1 MSRRRRAGMHFE
13 VAGRLFQ
20 CFAGWLAWSGG
31 RHVCIALFH
40 TRCHKTMREDDG
52 IAAASWGRREWE
64 DAHGMCA
71 SCMHV
76 CICTLATLKNEPSCG
91 SERDLIDCRELETHT
106 DGRMGNKS
114 ACSRS
119 TAVGSGGTVDAA
131 KHWRGLI
138 SSSLLNLSI
147 FSYGWRE
154 IRSTLN
160 TRSYGSRTDRIT
172 MRLGKPVQQPF
183 QIGFLRFGLDRSFER
198 G

>member
-1 MSRRRRAGMHFE
+1 MSRRRRAGMCFE

-52 IAAASWGRREWE
+52 VAAASWGRRERE
-64 DAHGMCA
+64 DEHGMCA
-71 SCMHV
+71 SARLPPWRTSPV
-76 CICTLATLKNEPSCG
+76 AAASGIG
-91 SERDLIDCRELETHT
+91 LIAESPRHT

-147 FSYGWRE
+147 FSYGWCE

-172 MRLGKPVQQPF
+172 MRLRKPVQQPF
-183 QIGFLRFGLDRSFER
+183 HIGFLRFGLDRSFER